1 MSGADLFK
9 KYKKSGAFVE
19 TGSNVGNGIY
29 NALKAGYDN
38 VISIENNKLRHLI
51 CNQRFGFNEKVHLIL
66 GNSAE
71 AIAALKLTEPVTFW
85 LDAHPMLK
93 PIDNTTVLAEI
104 AAIGTSNLK
113 HTIIVDD
120 VDVMSNTKEIDK
132 AVKKLNKKYK
142 SKYVTLVPYRLKQVK
157 VYYL

>member
-1 MSGADLFK
+1 MSVEDLFK
-9 KYKKSGAFVE
+9 KYKKSGTFIE

-29 NALKAGYDN
+29 NALRAGYDN
-38 VISIENNKLRHLI
+38 VTSIENNKLRHMI
-51 CNQRFGFNEKVHLIL
+51 CHQRFGFNEKVHLIL

-71 AIAALKLTEPVTFW
+71 AIEALELTESVTFW

-93 PIDNTTVLAEI
+93 PIDNTIVLKEI

-113 HTIIVDD
+113 HTIIVNDM
-120 VDVMSNTKEIDK
+120 DVMSSKEVDK
-132 AVKKLNKKYK
+132 AIKKLNKKYK
-142 SKYVTLVPYRLKQVK
+142 SKYVTLVWYLSKKVK